1 LSYLSL
7 RPSGRAVLAAFGLL
21 LMVAVTGCAGQQ
33 SASAPPP
40 PVPTT
45 IAAPAPSSR
54 TSQNQVRF
62 PWKPGKPQLGIQVY
76 WSDTTADSAST
87 VLLKAAR
94 MVAYVRSLDA
104 NSITISFPLFTTGP
118 DSSSV
123 FGNSTTPSPA
133 RLDSVIRTAQ
143 AAGLRITLRPTLDEA
158 SLLAASPNDWRG
170 NIEPDSPSAWF
181 ASYSAFLAPY
191 FELAQKDR
199 VQTFVVGTELTSL
212 QDEPGWAS
220 LVSKAKALYKGELT
234 YAANWDSYVEGSI
247 PIPVTRIGVDAYPP
261 LKNLDDNATV
271 GQLVAG
277 WDAWLDQ
284 KTTGSLPDTLFYE
297 VDAPAVDG
305 AYGEPATYGYGGQR
319 NYQVQVNWFK
329 AACTV
334 ARQRDASGLYWWR
347 YDFQQ
352 DPATADP
359 AHDRSDSWVG
369 RPAAQTIKQCFDSW
383 AAADY

>member
-1 LSYLSL
+1 LPSL
-7 RPSGRAVLAAFGLL
+7 PPRRSVRIAVALLGLL
-21 LMVAVTGCAGQQ
+21 LTTATAGCAGQSG
-33 SASAPPP
+33 SAATPP

-45 IAAPAPSSR
+45 AASVAPSPVS
-54 TSQNQVRF
+54 QVRF
-62 PWKPGKPQLGIQVY
+62 PWTPGKPQLGIQVY

-87 VLLKAAR
+87 VRLKAAR
-94 MVAYVRSLDA
+94 MVSYVRSLDA

-118 DSSSV
+118 DADSV
-123 FGNSTTPSPA
+123 FGNSTTPSPT
-133 RLDSVIRTAQ
+133 RLDSVVRIAQ

-158 SLLAASPNDWRG
+158 SLVAASANDWRG
-170 NIEPDSPSAWF
+170 NIEPASPSAWF
-181 ASYSAFLAPY
+181 ASYSAFLTPY
-191 FELAQKDR
+191 LELAQRDG

-212 QDEPGWAS
+212 QHDSGWSSVVSSAKS
-220 LVSKAKALYKGELT
+220 LYQGELT
-234 YAANWDSYVEGSI
+234 YAANWDSYVEDSI
-247 PIPVTRIGVDAYPP
+247 PIPVARIGVDAYPP
-261 LKNLDDNATV
+261 LKNLGDNATV
-271 GQLVAG
+271 DQLVAG
-277 WDAWLDQ
+277 WNAWLDQ
-284 KTTGSLPDTLFYE
+284 KTTGSLPNALFYE

-305 AYGEPATYGYGGQR
+305 AYGEPATYGYSGQR

-334 ARQRDASGLYWWR
+334 ARQRDLSGLYWWR

-359 AHDRSDSWVG
+359 AHDRSDSWIG